1 MSRQRRCHIC
11 HKRPPWR
18 YKNCPPGVCK
28 RCYHREIWPDRPAA
42 RAERKAA
49 AALGQDLDDETWI
62 DNLADLSHD
71 PEADPE
77 EGPEPEPR
85 LPPWPVRRVTAGMKR
100 CPLPDADRLVV
111 LFSDLLSED
120 PDPWAETDIDLSG
133 AIQGALDGA
142 TPLFVV
148 VDGDG
153 LTPHY
158 GRLTVMRGCARLVLW
173 EGGGSV
179 CDETVFGTMA
189 AAVLTEARER
199 AHRLVAAY
207 ATRPDLEGEL
217 AELVDAPADP

>member
-1 MSRQRRCHIC
+1 MGRQRRCRIC

-28 RCYHREIWPDRPAA
+28 RCYHRKIWPDRPAA
-42 RAERKAA
+42 RAETKAS
-49 AALGQDLDDETWI
+49 AALHQDHDDDTWI

-71 PEADPE
+71 PDE
-77 EGPEPEPR
+77 EPQAEPR

-120 PDPWAETDIDLSG
+120 PDPWAETGVDLSG

-142 TPLFVV
+142 MPLFLVV
-148 VDGDG
+148 ESDG
-153 LTPHY
+153 LSPHC
-158 GRLTVMRGCARLVLW
+158 GRITVTRGCARLLLW

-179 CDETVFGTMA
+179 CDETVLASTA
-189 AAVLTEARER
+189 AAVLAEARER
-199 AHRLVAAY
+199 AYRLLVAYPTQPHVEA
-207 ATRPDLEGEL
+207 EVV
-217 AELVDAPADP
+217 ELVDAPPDS